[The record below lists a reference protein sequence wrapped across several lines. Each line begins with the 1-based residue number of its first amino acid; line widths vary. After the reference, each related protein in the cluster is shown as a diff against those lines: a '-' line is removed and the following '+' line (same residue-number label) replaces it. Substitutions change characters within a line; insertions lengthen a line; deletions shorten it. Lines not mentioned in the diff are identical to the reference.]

1 MTTTV
6 TTGITPMPA
15 ASASR
20 SSLAGR
26 IDALPSSAGLW
37 RFITLLALGGFFEL
51 YDLFETGYISSGLL
65 AAGLFHTGGAGVFG
79 FSDQAAF
86 ASATFLGLF
95 IGASLLAPYADRFGR
110 RLTFMCALLWYGLF
124 SLLMAFQQSAEMI
137 ILFRL
142 LVGIGLGVELV
153 TIDTYLSEWVPSHL
167 RSRAFAFAFFV
178 QFLSVP
184 AVALIS
190 WWLVPQTL
198 LSLEGWRWVVIA
210 GAVCSLVIWLIRKNL
225 PESARWLAQQGRHQ
239 QAHQVLS
246 TMEQRCGLTPG
257 APFPPDDAAAQLPK
271 RGRFRE
277 IWSPAYRQRTLM
289 LVVMNFFQAI
299 GFFGFGNWLPAL
311 LSGSGTTVTHSLLYA
326 FFITLA
332 YPLGSLISSRY
343 ADKLENKW
351 QIVLSSL
358 MTVVFGT
365 LFAFQT
371 QPLMLIAC
379 GFLITWSNAWL
390 TFSYHAYQTEIFP
403 THIRARAV
411 GFCYSFSRL
420 STVFS
425 SILIGVILQYAGT
438 PGVIAFIV
446 LSMLIVML
454 SVGLYGPKTR
464 GIDLENI

>member
-1 MTTTV
+1 MTTITS
-6 TTGITPMPA
+6 TGMANDHIA
-15 ASASR
+15 ADR
-20 SSLAGR
+20 RTLAGR

-65 AAGLFHTGGAGVFG
+65 AAGVFHTGSEGVFG
-79 FSDQAAF
+79 IADQAAF

-95 IGASLLAPYADRFGR
+95 VGASLLAPYADRFGR
-110 RLTFMCALLWYGLF
+110 RLTFMCALAWYGVF

-137 ILFRL
+137 ILFRF

-153 TIDTYLSEWVPSHL
+153 TIDTYLSEWVPAHL
-167 RSRAFAFAFFV
+167 RSRAFAYSFFI

-184 AVALIS
+184 AVALMS
-190 WWLVPQTL
+190 WWLVPQTIL
-198 LSLEGWRWVVIA
+198 NLEGWRWVVIA

-239 QAHQVLS
+239 EAHKVLS
-246 TMEQRCGLTPG
+246 EREKRCGIAPG
-257 APFPPDDAAAQLPK
+257 EDFSDSDAAAALPK
-271 RGRFRE
+271 KGRFSE
-277 IWSPAYRQRTLM
+277 IWSPAYRKRTLM

-311 LSGSGTTVTHSLLYA
+311 LSGKGATVTHSLLYA

-332 YPLGSLISSRY
+332 YPLGSLICSRY

-351 QIVLSSL
+351 QIVFSSL

-365 LFAFQT
+365 LFALAT
-371 QPLMLIAC
+371 NPVLMIIC
-379 GFLITWSNAWL
+379 GFLITYSNAWL

-425 SILIGVILQYAGT
+425 SILIGIILQYAGSQ
-438 PGVIAFIV
+438 GVIVFIV
-446 LSMLIVML
+446 LSMLMVML
-454 SVGLYGPKTR
+454 SVGIYGPKTR
-464 GIDLENI
+464 GLDLENI